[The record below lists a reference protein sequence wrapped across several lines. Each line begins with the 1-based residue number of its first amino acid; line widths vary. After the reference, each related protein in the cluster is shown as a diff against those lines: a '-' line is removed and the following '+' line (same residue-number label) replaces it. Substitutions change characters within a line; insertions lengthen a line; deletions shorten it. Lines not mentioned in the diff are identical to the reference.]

1 MSFLRFIPT
10 YVGHTMTDTVQVQ
23 VAAGSSPHTWGILM
37 EAYEEYHA
45 ARFIPT
51 YVGHTLD
58 LRKKNGW
65 FQPLLL

>member
-1 MSFLRFIPT
+1 MDDVRFIPT
-10 YVGHTMTDTVQVQ
+10 YVGHTREDYKPTGLKAVH
-23 VAAGSSPHTWGILM
+23 PHLRG
-37 EAYEEYHA
+37 AYLHDNFLPLAEI
-45 ARFIPT
+45 RFIPT